1 MVLWVAIA
9 GLLAWVSLE
18 FLLREHG
25 EARRWDGPA
34 DSSHSTQVLLVAFL
48 VSLGINLVLS
58 RSGVAPASVGIR
70 WAGSGLLVCG
80 LALRAWSMTIL
91 GSSYSRDLQVR
102 NRQAL
107 VMAGPYRIIRH
118 PGYAGSLLVWIGFA
132 LGAGSWAGAVFSGI
146 VLGAAYV
153 YRITAEE
160 RMLRAKFGTAYQT
173 YQQRSW
179 RLIPGLF

>member
-18 FLLREHG
+18 FLRQEHG
-25 EARRWDGPA
+25 QARRWVGPA
-34 DSSHSTQVLLVAFL
+34 DPSHSTQVLLAAFL
-48 VSLGINLVLS
+48 VSLGINIVLS
-58 RSGVAPASVGIR
+58 RSGVAPVSVGIR
-70 WAGSGLLVCG
+70 WAGSGLLVAG
-80 LALRAWSMTIL
+80 VALRGWSMAIL
-91 GSSYSRDLQVR
+91 GNSYSRELQVTD
-102 NRQAL
+102 RQL
-107 VMAGPYRIIRH
+107 LMMAGPYRIIRH

-132 LGAGSWAGAVFSGI
+132 LGAGSWAGAILTGI

-160 RMLRAKFGTAYQT
+160 RVLCAKFGAAYQN
-173 YQQRSW
+173 YQQQTW